1 MDTYYE
7 DFEVVHVLDDCT
19 LIDAESYQ
27 RKYCARTRRLTPGHY
42 VVTWPHETQRRRFDE
57 HAEFQ
62 GPYTSCLAAW
72 RVLDRLESKARS
84 APLPQAAPKLPA
96 LSVATAAT
104 VVAVADAVV

>member
-19 LIDAESYQ
+19 LLDAESYQ

-42 VVTWPHETQRRRFDE
+42 VVTWPHEMQRRRFDE

-62 GPYTSCLAAW
+62 GPYPSCLDAW
-72 RVLDRLESKARS
+72 RVLDRLESKART
-84 APLPQAAPKLPA
+84 ARLPQAATKLPATKLPA
-96 LSVATAAT
+96 LSVATA
-104 VVAVADAVV
+104 VAVAVV